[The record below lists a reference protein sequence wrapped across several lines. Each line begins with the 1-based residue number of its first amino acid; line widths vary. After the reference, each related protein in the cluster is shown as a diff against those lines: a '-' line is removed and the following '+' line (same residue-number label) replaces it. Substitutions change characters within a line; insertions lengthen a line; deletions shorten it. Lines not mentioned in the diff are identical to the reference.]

1 MNMKKEKI
9 KVAKRIRRKSRIRA
23 KVSGTKTCPR
33 LSVFK
38 SNSGMNLQI
47 INDAVGKTLVSAHS
61 REIKSKKG
69 KKDESISGKIAVSFA
84 LGKLLATKA
93 QEKKISQVV
102 FDRGGYRYHG
112 RVKAAADGAREGGLK
127 F

>member
-1 MNMKKEKI
+1 MKKEKI
-9 KVAKRIRRKSRIRA
+9 KVAKRIVRKLRIRA

-38 SNSGMNLQI
+38 SNAGMNLQI
-47 INDAVGKTLVSAHS
+47 INDINGKTLVSAHS
-61 REIKSKKG
+61 REIKLKKE
-69 KKDESISGKIAVSFA
+69 KQEEDRSAKVAVSFA
-84 LGKLLATKA
+84 LGKLLASKA

-112 RVKAAADGAREGGLK
+112 RVKAAADGARAGGLK

>member
-1 MNMKKEKI
+1 MKKEKI

-38 SNSGMNLQI
+38 SNAGMNLQI
-47 INDAVGKTLVSAHS
+47 INDAAGKTIVSAHS
-61 REIKSKKG
+61 REIKLPRG
-69 KKDESISGKIAVSFA
+69 KAEEERSGKIAVSFA
-84 LGKLLATKA
+84 LGKLLAAKA

>member
-1 MNMKKEKI
+1 MKKEKV
-9 KVAKRIRRKSRIRA
+9 KVAKRIVRKLRIRA

-38 SNSGMNLQI
+38 SNTGMNLQI
-47 INDAVGKTLVSAHS
+47 INDANSKTLVSAHS
-61 REIKSKKG
+61 REIKLKG
-69 KKDESISGKIAVSFA
+69 GKEEDRSGKIAISFA

-112 RVKAAADGAREGGLK
+112 RVKAAADGARAGGLK

>member
-1 MNMKKEKI
+1 MKKEKI
-9 KVAKRIRRKSRIRA
+9 KVAKRIVRKIRIRA

-38 SNSGMNLQI
+38 SNTGMNLQI
-47 INDAVGKTLVSAHS
+47 INDTDGKTLVSAHS
-61 REIKSKKG
+61 REIKSKG
-69 KKDESISGKIAVSFA
+69 KKDASPSGKIAVSFA
-84 LGKLLATKA
+84 LGKLIATKA

-112 RVKAAADGAREGGLK
+112 RVKAAADGAREGGLN

>member
-1 MNMKKEKI
+1 MKKDKI
-9 KVAKRIRRKSRIRA
+9 KVAKRIVRKLRIRA

-38 SNSGMNLQI
+38 SNTGMNLQI
-47 INDAVGKTLVSAHS
+47 INDTNSKTLVSAHS
-61 REIKSKKG
+61 REIKLKG
-69 KKDESISGKIAVSFA
+69 GKEEDRSGKIAVSFA
-84 LGKLLATKA
+84 LGKLLASKA

-112 RVKAAADGAREGGLK
+112 RVKAAADGARAGGLK